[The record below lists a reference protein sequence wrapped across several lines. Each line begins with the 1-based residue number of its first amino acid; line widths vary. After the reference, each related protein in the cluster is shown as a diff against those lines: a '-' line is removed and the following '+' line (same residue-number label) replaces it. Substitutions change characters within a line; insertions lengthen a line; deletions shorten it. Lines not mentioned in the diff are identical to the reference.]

1 MKYRDYMGLSWGQ
14 YDELLTING
23 GVPQVG
29 VPNNG
34 WFTRENLINMDDEQ
48 GCPYFRKPP
57 YGDLW

>member
-1 MKYRDYMGLSWGQ
+1 MGLSWGQ